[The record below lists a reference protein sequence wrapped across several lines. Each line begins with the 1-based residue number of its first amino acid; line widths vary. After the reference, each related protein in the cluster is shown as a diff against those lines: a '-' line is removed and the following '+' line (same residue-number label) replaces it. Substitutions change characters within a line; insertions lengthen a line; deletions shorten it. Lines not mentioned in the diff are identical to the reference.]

1 LTAPLRRLKL
11 SLVGAMVIA
20 PPFAPQDPASRV
32 VVPRSVLV
40 VLVFALPVLV
50 VAFGVL
56 MGGAILAQA
65 AQDEGGA
72 IALRWTAAAAL
83 MLLIVD
89 LVLLIGALGWNAV
102 SGREGAE
109 VDSDRGGG
117 RNGGRIGGN
126 GGDSAGRSER

>member
-1 LTAPLRRLKL
+1 
-11 SLVGAMVIA
+11 MVIA
-20 PPFAPQDPASRV
+20 PPFAPQDPARRV

-56 MGGAILAQA
+56 MGGAMLAQA
-65 AQDEGGA
+65 TLDEGGA
-72 IALRWTAAAAL
+72 LALRWTAAAAL